1 MSVDRYT
8 KLVLTV
14 IAVCLVWISLG
25 GPSLI
30 TPVKAQTAD
39 RVLLAGWVDAKGAVL
54 QFPPAPTQSDT
65 TASFSKPYP
74 QIPRVVYPLPMAEW
88 YPH

>member
-1 MSVDRYT
+1 MTVDRYT

-14 IAVCLVWISLG
+14 IAVCLLWLSAG

-30 TPVKAQTAD
+30 TPVRAQVGD
-39 RVLLAGWVDAKGAVL
+39 RVVLAGWVDATGNVL
-54 QFPPAPTQSDT
+54 QFPTAPPTYDNSGFIT
-65 TASFSKPYP
+65 KREIRPS
-74 QIPRVVYPLPMAEW
+74 VYPLPMAEW

>member
-1 MSVDRYT
+1 MSVDGYT

-14 IAVCLVWISLG
+14 IAICLVWLSLG

-39 RVLLAGWVDAKGAVL
+39 RVLLAGWVDAKGSVL
-54 QFPPAPTQSDT
+54 ALPAAPMKWDNNG
-65 TASFSKPYP
+65 FSRREVPN
-74 QIPRVVYPLPMAEW
+74 VVYPLPTAEW
-88 YPH
+88 LK